1 MQHATTAVVGKGVTK
16 LDGPRASPPQLPP
29 RPRAVQGKRSSLLLT
44 EVTWMEVPGWKAK
57 KTTKETVQRPSPPP
71 PTEAALRATV
81 QQGKAKD
88 EAKELKPHLECPSS
102 PMTVAITMTVP
113 WGGGGGG

>member
-1 MQHATTAVVGKGVTK
+1 
-16 LDGPRASPPQLPP
+16 
-29 RPRAVQGKRSSLLLT
+29 
-44 EVTWMEVPGWKAK
+44 MEVPGWKAK

-113 WGGGGGG
+113 WGGGGGDNGCAVTGALVLGIPGLHDGAKTDRLAKNGRPVYEAREAPRD